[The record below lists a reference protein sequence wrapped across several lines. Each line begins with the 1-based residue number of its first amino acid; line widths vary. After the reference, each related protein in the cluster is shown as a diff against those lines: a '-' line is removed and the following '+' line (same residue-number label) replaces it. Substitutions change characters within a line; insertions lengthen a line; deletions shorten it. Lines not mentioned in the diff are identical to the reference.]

1 MFIAKSRLG
10 FFTRSCIFAPRKIH
24 CILPIMA
31 VLEKIR
37 SRAGLLVG
45 IIALA
50 LFSFVVQG
58 LFDPQNSIFGGGA
71 NKIGEINGN
80 SVPGQEFQQKL
91 SELEEQ
97 YKQNQGKTAV
107 DENTRQQLINQ
118 VWNDYLDKF
127 LFDQQIEDAGIGVPE
142 DELFDMVQGD
152 NINEQVK
159 GIPIF
164 QDSITK
170 QFDRKLVIKFL
181 KTQLS

>member
-1 MFIAKSRLG
+1 
-10 FFTRSCIFAPRKIH
+10 
-24 CILPIMA
+24 MA

-58 LFDPQNSIFGGGA
+58 LFDPQNSIFGGRA

-97 YKQNQGKTAV
+97 YKQNQGK
-107 DENTRQQLINQ
+107 I
-118 VWNDYLDKF
+118 
-127 LFDQQIEDAGIGVPE
+127 
-142 DELFDMVQGD
+142 
-152 NINEQVK
+152 
-159 GIPIF
+159 
-164 QDSITK
+164 
-170 QFDRKLVIKFL
+170 
-181 KTQLS
+181 